1 MRVEP
6 VVLQDDCRGLLRDI
20 RAANPHRHAD
30 VRFPQRRR
38 VVHAI
43 TKHGDD
49 VAPGLKRRHE
59 SQLVLR
65 RDAAERSH
73 VQQPPPQLVV

>member
-1 MRVEP
+1 MYAASFDYHRPSTVDEAIA
-6 VVLQDDCRGLLRDI
+6 LL
-20 RAANPHRHAD
+20 
-30 VRFPQRRR
+30 
-38 VVHAI
+38 

-65 RDAAERSH
+65 RDAAERGH
-73 VQQPPPQLVV
+73 IQQPAAQRFV